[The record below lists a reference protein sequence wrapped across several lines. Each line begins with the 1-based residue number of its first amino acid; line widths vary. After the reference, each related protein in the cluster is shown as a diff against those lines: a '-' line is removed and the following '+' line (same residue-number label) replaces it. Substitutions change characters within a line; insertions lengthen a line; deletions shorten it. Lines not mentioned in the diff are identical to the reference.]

1 MIYPLGKIVWQCL
14 LKLNI
19 QLPYEPVSSSLVIYT
34 REMKM
39 YVYKK
44 TSSYVFITVIFTIA

>member
-19 QLPYEPVSSSLVIYT
+19 QLPYEAVNPPLVIYT